1 MQLDDGNAKPGSAH
15 SGDQRSS
22 DEYSPVD
29 ISGTADKSRRFA
41 RASELITD
49 AKKSSYQD
57 RLHRERV
64 YGVLQLVRLPLLVA
78 AVAVYWVWGWW
89 ILALVLAVIS
99 IPLPG
104 IAVVIAN
111 GKGEPVDKRERNIYK
126 PAAYREAV
134 AQAHLE
140 SAAGT
145 ALPDSGVT
153 GPATLESTP
162 HEIVD
167 ITESE
172 PPAER

>member
-1 MQLDDGNAKPGSAH
+1 MQRRVRIKIVFIGSECTE
-15 SGDQRSS
+15 SFSLC
-22 DEYSPVD
+22 V
-29 ISGTADKSRRFA
+29 FL
-41 RASELITD
+41 LI
-49 AKKSSYQD
+49 A
-57 RLHRERV
+57 
-64 YGVLQLVRLPLLVA
+64 A

-134 AQAHLE
+134 AQAHLNCCCW
-140 SAAGT
+140 T
-145 ALPDSGVT
+145 ALPDSRGN
-153 GPATLESTP
+153 GPAALGSTP